1 MKKQILAIS
10 IALLSLS
17 SVAGEMKVIYRDFI
31 ESSEK
36 RDSKYDVKN
45 RCTSKLTEIINH
57 VEVRLTQ
64 RFEKG
69 FDYECSKV
77 LVSTETDLKRT
88 QWSPY
93 ILRMFKIQ
101 IAVSCEQRKLS
112 EKAMYSM
119 AKRCEENPTEA
130 CFNET
135 LLEKLDA
142 IKPTEFVYKHKGKD
156 CKVLN

>member
-1 MKKQILAIS
+1 MKKQILVIS

-17 SVAGEMKVIYRDFI
+17 SVAGEMKVIYRDYI
-31 ESSEK
+31 ESSRIIGNKFETI
-36 RDSKYDVKN
+36 S
-45 RCTSKLTEIINH
+45 RCTNQLTAIIND
-57 VEVRLTQ
+57 VEERLAQ
-64 RFEKG
+64 RLDKG

-77 LVSTETDLKRT
+77 LVSTETDIKLTRLIDRT
-88 QWSPY
+88 RVY
-93 ILRMFKIQ
+93 KIQ